1 MLAQISAHP
10 ICSLGPQQMICNVYN
25 YLLQNMGAVHS
36 RFILDV
42 VSGCIEHN
50 KLLDIVVS
58 VFCRQDG
65 KYFTKDRSKFVGK
78 SVK

>member
-1 MLAQISAHP
+1 MDT
-10 ICSLGPQQMICNVYN
+10 
-25 YLLQNMGAVHS
+25 VHR

-65 KYFTKDRSKFVGK
+65 KYFTKDRCKFVGK
-78 SVK
+78 SVKNLTSNPSH